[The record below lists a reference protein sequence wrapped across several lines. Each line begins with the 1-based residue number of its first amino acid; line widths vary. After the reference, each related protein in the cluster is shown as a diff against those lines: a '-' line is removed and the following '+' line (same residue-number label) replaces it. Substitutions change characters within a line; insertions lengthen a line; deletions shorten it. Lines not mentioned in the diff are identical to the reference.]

1 VTTHLPHTDTVIA
14 HPKGHKGL
22 PPTYFQ
28 IDGMD
33 PLRDEGMYIWA
44 SFVALLTHT
53 QGLIY
58 ATMLEE
64 DNGIKT
70 KVDVYPGQPHGHWG
84 FFPFLKASAKFR
96 KEQINGFGWLLGKEP
111 AVHRVANQMNPTSV

>member
-1 VTTHLPHTDTVIA
+1 
-14 HPKGHKGL
+14 
-22 PPTYFQ
+22 
-28 IDGMD
+28 MD
-33 PLRDEGMYIWA
+33 PLRDEGVFAMPN
-44 SFVALLTHT
+44 SVPPLTGL

-58 ATMLEE
+58 ATMLDE

-84 FFPFLKASAKFR
+84 FFPFLKASAQFR

>member
-1 VTTHLPHTDTVIA
+1 MPNFV
-14 HPKGHKGL
+14 
-22 PPTYFQ
+22 PP
-28 IDGMD
+28 
-33 PLRDEGMYIWA
+33 
-44 SFVALLTHT
+44 LTGF

-58 ATMLEE
+58 ATMLDE

-70 KVDVYPGQPHGHWG
+70 KVDVYPGLPHGHWG

-111 AVHRVANQMNPTSV
+111 AVQRVANQMNPTSV